1 MVLFNSDLLV
11 NLFSD
16 IIVIRDAQWSKKFED
31 AKVFF
36 SKHQHLEVPR
46 SGKFGNNNLLKWLL
60 RQREQYKNDKL
71 CASREK
77 MLEDLKFDFDGNT
90 ERRDRLLEELNWK
103 DRYEELETYKKEKGC
118 IPEGGTTAKE
128 KSLAK
133 WVAKCQVAHQFYDLD
148 PDRKD
153 MLDKL
158 GVVFPAQMP
167 EPPMKKRTSSA
178 TPSRKAAATKAT
190 KVETI
195 PMVVDE
201 GIEERKLPALKLA
214 SAGNKGADKIK
225 ETVAKDNAKKANVD
239 VPSEATA
246 GGTAT
251 ENNEKKKND
260 VKSELS
266 TKSNMKGAPKGQ
278 KRKAEEDPAEAVDT
292 NGKKSEA
299 NDNGRKLRR
308 GKRDRGGEPVKQLFI

>member
-1 MVLFNSDLLV
+1 MHF
-11 NLFSD
+11 FPD
-16 IIVIRDAQWSKKFED
+16 IIVIRDAQWSKKFDD

-36 SKHQHLEVPR
+36 DKHQHLEVPR

-71 CASREK
+71 CAPRK
-77 MLEDLKFDFDGNT
+77 RMLEDLKFDFDGNT

-103 DRYEELETYKKEKGC
+103 DRYEELEFYKREKGS

-148 PDRKD
+148 PDRKA

-178 TPSRKAAATKAT
+178 TPTRKAAKAA
-190 KVETI
+190 KVEVM

-201 GIEERKLPALKLA
+201 GIKEPKLPALKLA
-214 SAGNKGADKIK
+214 SVDNKGTDKIK
-225 ETVAKDNAKKANVD
+225 EAVAKAK
-239 VPSEATA
+239 T
-246 GGTAT
+246 GTAK
-251 ENNEKKKND
+251 EDNGKKKDDANNEPSKKT
-260 VKSELS
+260 S
-266 TKSNMKGAPKGQ
+266 TKGANNGQ
-278 KRKAEEDPAEAVDT
+278 KRKAEEDPAEAADT
-292 NGKKSEA
+292 NGKKSEP

-308 GKRDRGGEPVKQLFI
+308 GKRDRGGEPAKQLFV